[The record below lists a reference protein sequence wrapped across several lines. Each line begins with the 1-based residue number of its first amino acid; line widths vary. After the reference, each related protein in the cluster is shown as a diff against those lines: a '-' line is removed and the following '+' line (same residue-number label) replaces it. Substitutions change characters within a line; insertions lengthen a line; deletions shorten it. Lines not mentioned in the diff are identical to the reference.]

1 VLYFS
6 PLPRFNFGVYAD
18 WNGARK
24 PRLIL
29 HVNVSG
35 NFEKNPAPDRI
46 IKFFSIFA
54 SMIIANNIFFFS
66 FFFFGSPEPV

>member
-1 VLYFS
+1 MNYATQQCVKLIAGVVANFS

-18 WNGARK
+18 WNDARK

-35 NFEKNPAPDRI
+35 KQ
-46 IKFFSIFA
+46 KSKL
-54 SMIIANNIFFFS
+54 
-66 FFFFGSPEPV
+66 